1 MEADLGQEGTR
12 GQERAKTAAEPG
24 PSAQDVDAQL
34 SRPAPNETP
43 E

>member
-12 GQERAKTAAEPG
+12 GQERAKTTAD